1 MISKPD
7 KTKIKKA
14 SRADND
20 QGSVTQEHGTEV
32 LGEKKTNK
40 KNKRGLKEER
50 CQMEMRKD
58 KER

>member
-1 MISKPD
+1 M
-7 KTKIKKA
+7 KIKKA

-32 LGEKKTNK
+32 LGQRKKQTNK
-40 KNKRGLKEER
+40 KIYTEWALKEER
-50 CQMEMRKD
+50 RQMEMRED